1 MRTELNLRKTTI
13 LKLGACL
20 GALAIPFPAAVA
32 AADDAAPAPAPAAGG
47 FTYDDPSAPSVF
59 ADGST
64 LLTPVAGL
72 LGDVVRVRGT
82 LAGTHPGDGVVVQRL
97 DEAAAWQQAASATVG
112 PDGAFD
118 AVWKPDHSGHT
129 KLRAIPAGQATAS
142 SGGDDIASRAL
153 TVFHRARATWY
164 GPGFYGRRTACGTR
178 LRKATL
184 GVAHKTLPCGT
195 LVDLY
200 KDGRTVTVPVI
211 DRGPFR
217 KGTSYDLTAAT
228 AQALGMTATSV
239 IGAVRSAA
247 SAPAPVPET

>member
-1 MRTELNLRKTTI
+1 MRTELNLRKTMI

-32 AADDAAPAPAPAAGG
+32 AADDAAPSPAPAPAPGG
-47 FTYDDPSAPSVF
+47 FTYADPSAPSVF

-64 LLTPVAGL
+64 LLAPVAGL
-72 LGDVVRVRGT
+72 LGDVVRVHGT

-97 DEAAAWQQAASATVG
+97 DETAGWGQAATATVDG
-112 PDGAFD
+112 DGAFD

-129 KLRAIPAGQATAS
+129 KLRVIPAGQATAS
-142 SGGDDIASRAL
+142 SGGDDELSARAL

-164 GPGFYGRRTACGTR
+164 GPGFYGRKTACGTR

-200 KDGRTVTVPVI
+200 MDGRTVTVPVI

-228 AQALGMTATSV
+228 AQALGMTGTSV
-239 IGAVRSAA
+239 IGAVRSAVP
-247 SAPAPVPET
+247 APAAG

>member
-20 GALAIPFPAAVA
+20 GVLAPAFPVA
-32 AADDAAPAPAPAAGG
+32 AASGDDAAPAAGG
-47 FTYDDPSAPSVF
+47 LTYADPSAPSVF
-59 ADGST
+59 TDGST
-64 LLTPVAGL
+64 LLAPVAGL
-72 LGDVVRVRGT
+72 LGDVVRVHGT

-97 DEAAAWQQAASATVG
+97 DQAAGWQQAATATVG
-112 PDGAFD
+112 ADGAFD
-118 AVWKPDHSGHT
+118 AVWKPGHSGHT

-142 SGGDDIASRAL
+142 SGGADDLASRAL

-164 GPGFYGRRTACGTR
+164 GPGFYGRRTACGVR

-200 KDGRTVTVPVI
+200 KDGRTVSVPVI

-217 KGTSYDLTAAT
+217 PGTSYDLTAAT

-247 SAPAPVPET
+247 SAP